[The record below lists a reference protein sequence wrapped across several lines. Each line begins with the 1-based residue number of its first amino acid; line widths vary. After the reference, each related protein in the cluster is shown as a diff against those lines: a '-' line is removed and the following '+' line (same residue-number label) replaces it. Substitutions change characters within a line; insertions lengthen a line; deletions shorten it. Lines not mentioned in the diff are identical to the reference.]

1 MSIQRILSTLKKR
14 AKYILR
20 ALIKPMQFQT
30 NRCLRSTELHQTIL
44 CTWRRAEKYFEGRAI
59 KFVEKKANKQK
70 ARQDKRRIRNH
81 QNTQTLN
88 FKGKRWDEEFHMQKR
103 ASKRGSWKWR
113 GVKSK
118 EPQVVIWAENIAQK
132 LKYPRCAGKNVKTE
146 TLGWKMKA
154 AGNRAKIISLRL
166 IDPRSQASKRFF
178 S

>member
-1 MSIQRILSTLKKR
+1 MTSFILCPFSAYLVRLRNARIPR
-14 AKYILR
+14 KYILR
-20 ALIKPMQFQT
+20 ALIKPMQFHT

-44 CTWRRAEKYFEGRAI
+44 CTWRRAGKYFEGRAI

-118 EPQVVIWAENIAQK
+118 EPQVVIWADNTVQK
-132 LKYPRCAGKNVKTE
+132 LKYPWCSCQECENRNTWLKNESGRK
-146 TLGWKMKA
+146 
-154 AGNRAKIISLRL
+154 
-166 IDPRSQASKRFF
+166 
-178 S
+178 